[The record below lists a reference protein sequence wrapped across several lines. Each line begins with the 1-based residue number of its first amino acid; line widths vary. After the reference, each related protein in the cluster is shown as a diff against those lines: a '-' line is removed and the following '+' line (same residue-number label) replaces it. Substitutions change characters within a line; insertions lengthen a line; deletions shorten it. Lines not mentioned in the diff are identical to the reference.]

1 MSIKKTKTFVITLAF
16 LCTSSVFADNNK
28 QVTNNGS
35 NDGSIKIVEETV
47 GIKPNTGSL
56 IESLYKEAVA
66 WLKTPYR
73 YGGKSRKGIDC
84 SGFTGTI
91 YENVFGIK
99 LNRSSRDIAAQDVK
113 ELKRDEL
120 KPGDLV
126 FFGTSR
132 KKKGVSHVGIFLGN
146 DHFVHASTH
155 KGVIIS
161 SLDEPYYKRTFLK
174 GGEVKDIDPDLLEKS
189 FFSPDLLEN
198 RPLMVRAS
206 ENSQTVTPSVETL
219 LLSNPI
225 LNQTF

>member
-1 MSIKKTKTFVITLAF
+1 MSIRKTRTLVITLAF
-16 LCTSSVFADNNK
+16 LCASSIFASK
-28 QVTNNGS
+28 EKESTNNI
-35 NDGSIKIVEETV
+35 NNTSIKIVEDKV
-47 GIKPNTGSL
+47 GIKPNNGSI

-99 LNRSSRDIAAQDVK
+99 LNRSSRDMAAQDVK
-113 ELKRDEL
+113 ELKKDEL

-126 FFGTSR
+126 FFSTSR
-132 KKKGVSHVGIFLGN
+132 RKKGVSHVGIYLGN

-155 KGVIIS
+155 SGVIIS
-161 SLDEPYYKRTFLK
+161 SLNEPYYSRTFVK
-174 GGEVKDIDPDLLEKS
+174 GGEVKDIDPDVLEQS

-206 ENSQTVTPSVETL
+206 ENSQSVTPSVETL
-219 LLSNPI
+219 LLSNPV

>member
-1 MSIKKTKTFVITLAF
+1 MSIRKSKTFAIALAF
-16 LCTSSVFADNNK
+16 LCTSSVFADNNN
-28 QVTNNGS
+28 QVINNS
-35 NDGSIKIVEETV
+35 STDNSIKIVEEKV
-47 GIKPNTGSL
+47 GIKPNNGSV

-99 LNRSSRDIAAQDVK
+99 LNRSSRDMAAQDVK
-113 ELKRDEL
+113 ELKKEEL

-126 FFGTSR
+126 FFSTSR
-132 KKKGVSHVGIFLGN
+132 RKKGVSHVGIYLGN

-161 SLDEPYYKRTFLK
+161 SLNEPYYNRTFLK
-174 GGEVKDIDPDLLEKS
+174 GGEVKDIDPDVLEKS

-206 ENSQTVTPSVETL
+206 ENSQSATPSVETL
-219 LLSNPI
+219 LLTNPV
-225 LNQTF
+225 LNQSF